1 MEESEN
7 LSSPPYFNLIIATIT
22 MLIIVFVRTAIFDIA
37 MSEKFDEELKTDNN
51 NFVVLSFKNKITIKI
66 FSLIAT
72 IIIMFII
79 KKTLLAGFLAKNEE

>member
-37 MSEKFDEELKTDNN
+37 MSEKFDEESKKDNN

-79 KKTLLAGFLAKNEE
+79 KKTLLAGFLEKNEE